1 MRESVVLL
9 HGLGRTCAS
18 MASLKRGLEGQGFDV
33 QCWSYPSRRR
43 RLAGHISEF
52 RDWLGEQMFEG
63 PVHFVGH
70 SLGGIIIRGA
80 LATSPPVQVG
90 RIVMIA
96 TPNQGAGVVSHF
108 GGWPLSRLVFGL
120 PLEDLAEDS
129 PALKA
134 LGVPDAEIG
143 IIAGVQHFHLINP
156 ISWVN
161 LFHRAGHEHDGTVE
175 LENTRLDGAK
185 DSLVID
191 AHHTFICDDKDVIA
205 QTGNFLRDGMFDH
218 QKNSANTSG

>member
-1 MRESVVLL
+1 VKAKSETESVVLL
-9 HGLGRTCAS
+9 HGLGRSSAS
-18 MASLKRGLEGQGFDV
+18 MARLQRGLEALGFTV
-33 QCWSYPSRRR
+33 QCWSYPSRQH
-43 RLAGHISEF
+43 RLAGHVDAF
-52 RDWLGEQMFEG
+52 RGWLVKQDFTG

-80 LATSPPVQVG
+80 LADNPPVAVG

-96 TPNQGAGVVSHF
+96 TPNQGAGVVSKF
-108 GGWPLSRLVFGL
+108 GTWPLSRLIFGQ

-129 PALKA
+129 LALKN

-143 IIAGVQHFHLINP
+143 IIAGDRHFHFFNP

-175 LENTRLDGAK
+175 LANTRLQGAK
-185 DSLVID
+185 DNLVID
-191 AHHTFICDDKDVIA
+191 AHHTFICDDAEVIR
-205 QTGNFLRDGMFDH
+205 QTGTFLTGGRFDH
-218 QKNSANTSG
+218 A